1 MSYQKTAVQ
10 RRSPARTIARV
21 LLGLALIFA
30 GTSHLTF
37 AREEFDAQ
45 VPSWVPMDHDAVV
58 LISGGVEITLG
69 AMLIA
74 ARKRRGLVGVVTALF
89 FIAIFPGNVAQ
100 WMDQHDAFGL
110 DTDTKRFVRLFF
122 QPLLVVWAYWST
134 GPRKRRRKD

>member
-1 MSYQKTAVQ
+1 MSSHNTAVQ

-45 VPSWVPMDHDAVV
+45 VPSWVPMDRDTVV

-89 FIAIFPGNVAQ
+89 FIAIFPGNIAQ
-100 WMDQHDAFGL
+100 WMDQRDAFGL

-122 QPLLVVWAYWST
+122 QPLLVVWAWWST
-134 GPRKRRRKD
+134 GPRERRRKD